1 MTRLALRENTM
12 QLTILLPLCV
22 LLADEEPDFRAHVW
36 VAYALVLV
44 LLGLFTVWTL
54 YKVRGLGRRVDHLRE
69 RFEKKHPEE
78 SAEGE

>member
-1 MTRLALRENTM
+1 M
-12 QLTILLPLCV
+12 QLTILVPLCV
-22 LLADEEPDFRAHVW
+22 LLADEVARPKDFRAHVW

-54 YKVRGLGRRVDHLRE
+54 YKVRGLGHRVDHLRE

-78 SAEGE
+78 GAGNDE